1 MNILVGENVVAIH
14 VNTSVNFVEMIDCE
28 NQQTYSMRMMCVLL
42 RIYGDPETHTKFIVP
57 VWYSC
62 GKHIHCAR
70 QDKNTTYINRNVYKI

>member
-1 MNILVGENVVAIH
+1 MTIH
-14 VNTSVNFVEMIDCE
+14 VNTPISLLEVIDCE
-28 NQQTYSMRMMCVLL
+28 KQQTLTVRTMCVLL

-70 QDKNTTYINRNVYKI
+70 QDKNTTHINRNIYKL